1 VDSAVIVTAPP
12 LGIAAGAVYFTAV
25 PLDTCAVV
33 EPENEPQLPELLQ
46 LRVKSAP
53 PEAMELASVTEKLA
67 VPPTGRVSAVGV
79 MLIREDGIARVVL
92 AVTVES
98 FLSVA
103 VI

>member
-1 VDSAVIVTAPP
+1 VDLAVIVTAPP
-12 LGIAAGAVYFTAV
+12 LGIAAGAVYVTVV
-25 PLDTCAVV
+25 PLDICAVV

-46 LRVKSAP
+46 LTVKSAP
-53 PEAMELASVTEKLA
+53 PVVMELASVTEKLA
-67 VPPTGRVSAVGV
+67 LLPIGRVSVVGV

-98 FLSVA
+98 PLRVA